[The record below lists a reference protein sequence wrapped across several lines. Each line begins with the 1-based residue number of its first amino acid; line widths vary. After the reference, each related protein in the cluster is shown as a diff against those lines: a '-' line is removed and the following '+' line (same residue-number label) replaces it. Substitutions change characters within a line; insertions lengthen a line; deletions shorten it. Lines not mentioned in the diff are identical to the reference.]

1 MKICVVIPMYGKQEY
16 TDKCLQFVRDN
27 AGIEHDVLVVD
38 DGSKV
43 PYKQGDVEVLRLEK
57 NSGFTNAVNQGILL
71 AQKRNYDYVVLLNN
85 DTEPEPNF
93 LKELVDTMQDEKVG
107 IAVSVRRH
115 TNRAVECIELCNSD
129 IIRGFQYFADESKLP
144 HTPFEINSAALC
156 CALFRMD
163 MVRELGLLDKRMI
176 NHCSDTDYC
185 FRAKFNHW
193 KVMLVPKSIVLHH
206 LSVTTTANNIVVDD
220 DQRIMLEKIAGLD
233 YAKLCASMPLDG
245 EAKTWGRHSFEVYQ
259 K

>member
-1 MKICVVIPMYGKQEY
+1 MTILVIIPMFGQAKYTNKCIELVKQ
-16 TDKCLQFVRDN
+16 N
-27 AGIEHDVLVVD
+27 AGIDCDILVVD
-38 DGSKV
+38 DGS
-43 PYKQGDVEVLRLEK
+43 PEPFTHDSVEVLRLDN
-57 NSGFTNAVNQGILL
+57 NSGFTNAVNQGILA
-71 AQKRNYDYVVLLNN
+71 AQKDNYDYVLLLNN

-93 LKELVDTMQDEKVG
+93 LKELVDCMQDENVG

-144 HTPFEINSAALC
+144 HSPFEINSAALC
-156 CALFRMD
+156 CALIRMD
-163 MVRELGLLDKRMI
+163 LIREIGLLDKRMI

-245 EAKTWGRHSFEVYQ
+245 EAKTWGRHSFEVY
-259 K
+259 KK